1 MKNPLLDRAVVEL
14 SYTMKDNVLW
24 RVEKSIYTMTMK
36 EGPWA
41 LYNNNNDLNE
51 SDEESLT

>member
-1 MKNPLLDRAVVEL
+1 VEL

-24 RVEKSIYTMTMK
+24 KVEKSICTMTMN

-41 LYNNNNDLNE
+41 LDNNNNDLNE
-51 SDEESLT
+51 SDEESLA